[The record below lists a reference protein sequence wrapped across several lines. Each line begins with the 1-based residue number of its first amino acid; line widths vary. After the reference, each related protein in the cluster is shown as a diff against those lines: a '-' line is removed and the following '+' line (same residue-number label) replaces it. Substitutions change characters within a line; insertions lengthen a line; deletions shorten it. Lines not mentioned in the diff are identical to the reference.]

1 MSEPAAGQP
10 GTRRG
15 RKHIVPDAGAGPV
28 ARFAR
33 ALLDLK
39 REAGD
44 PSYDRMRTELGAAAS
59 KSALS
64 AATRGRSMPS
74 WPTTWEFVRSLAVTG
89 LGRDE
94 ETVRRA
100 WLARWEEAAEGQPAD
115 PAWGAASPAGRVP
128 DLAEGASSAERPGA
142 GDWTSPAGR
151 GPDPAEGASSAERPG
166 TGDWTSPAGEP
177 SPAPQPSPD
186 ADPAIAAPSAAPEP
200 AAAKTRR
207 WGSIVVVATVLVV
220 LGLVAAVVVLATPS
234 SRDKEAAVPHYPL
247 PGDSSGFGGDGLPG
261 DVTFPDG
268 AKARYGQTFTKIWRL
283 KNTGSVPWR
292 SRYLQVAGGTTVLCP
307 SPPRV
312 PVPDAEPGQLV
323 EVSVPVTPTGTGVCH
338 VLWKMVDER
347 GALVFPD
354 RTGIFY
360 QVTVAA
366 E

>member
-10 GTRRG
+10 QARRG
-15 RKHIVPDAGAGPV
+15 RKHLVPDAGAGPV
-28 ARFAR
+28 SRFAC

-64 AATRGRSMPS
+64 AATRGRSAPS

-94 ETVRRA
+94 ETVRRE
-100 WLARWEEAAEGQPAD
+100 WLARWEEAVEGQSPD
-115 PAWGAASPAGRVP
+115 PAWAAPESPAG
-128 DLAEGASSAERPGA
+128 SA
-142 GDWTSPAGR
+142 
-151 GPDPAEGASSAERPG
+151 G
-166 TGDWTSPAGEP
+166 TDSR
-177 SPAPQPSPD
+177 
-186 ADPAIAAPSAAPEP
+186 EP
-200 AAAKTRR
+200 AADDPSLVESHPVAPAAKPEKTRR
-207 WGSIVVVATVLVV
+207 WGSIVVAATVLVV

-234 SRDKEAAVPHYPL
+234 SRDKEAAAPRYPL
-247 PGDSSGFGGDGLPG
+247 PGDSSGFGGDGLSG

-268 AKARYGQTFTKIWRL
+268 AKTRYGQTFTKIWRL

-360 QVTVAA
+360 QVTVTV

>member
-1 MSEPAAGQP
+1 MSEPAAGP
-10 GTRRG
+10 PRARRG
-15 RKHIVPDAGAGPV
+15 RRHIVPDAGAGPV
-28 ARFAR
+28 ARFAC

-64 AATRGRSMPS
+64 AATRGRSAPS
-74 WPTTWEFVRSLAVTG
+74 WPTTWEFVRSLAVTS

-94 ETVRRA
+94 EAVRRE
-100 WLARWEEAAEGQPAD
+100 WLERWEEAVED
-115 PAWGAASPAGRVP
+115 
-128 DLAEGASSAERPGA
+128 SSG
-142 GDWTSPAGR
+142 S
-151 GPDPAEGASSAERPG
+151 
-166 TGDWTSPAGEP
+166 AGEASAGQVGDEPRPESLPNAQP
-177 SPAPQPSPD
+177 SPADLPGAEDWPPSGL
-186 ADPAIAAPSAAPEP
+186 ASDPAPPSRETPADSPGHPADSHPAQPIPAEAFRPPSGEP
-200 AAAKTRR
+200 AKPRR
-207 WGSIVVVATVLVV
+207 WGSIAVAATVLVV

-234 SRDKEAAVPHYPL
+234 SREKDAAAPHYPL
-247 PGDSSGFGGDGLPG
+247 PGDSSGFGGDGLSG

-312 PVPDAEPGQLV
+312 PVPDADPGQLV

-360 QVTVAA
+360 QVVVSV

>member
-1 MSEPAAGQP
+1 SADGPSPAPEPLAADPAISAPEAPPAAHPTSPVPEPVPAADPAISAPAFAAEPAAG
-10 GTRRG
+10 
-15 RKHIVPDAGAGPV
+15 
-28 ARFAR
+28 
-33 ALLDLK
+33 
-39 REAGD
+39 
-44 PSYDRMRTELGAAAS
+44 
-59 KSALS
+59 
-64 AATRGRSMPS
+64 
-74 WPTTWEFVRSLAVTG
+74 
-89 LGRDE
+89 
-94 ETVRRA
+94 
-100 WLARWEEAAEGQPAD
+100 
-115 PAWGAASPAGRVP
+115 
-128 DLAEGASSAERPGA
+128 
-142 GDWTSPAGR
+142 
-151 GPDPAEGASSAERPG
+151 
-166 TGDWTSPAGEP
+166 
-177 SPAPQPSPD
+177 
-186 ADPAIAAPSAAPEP
+186 
-200 AAAKTRR
+200 KTRR
-207 WGSIVVVATVLVV
+207 WGSIAVAATVLVV

-234 SRDKEAAVPHYPL
+234 SRDKEAAAPHYPL

-360 QVTVAA
+360 QVTVSV

>member
-10 GTRRG
+10 QARRG

-28 ARFAR
+28 SRFACG
-33 ALLDLK
+33 LLDLK

-44 PSYDRMRTELGAAAS
+44 PSYDRMRTELGAVAS

-64 AATRGRSMPS
+64 AATRGRSAPS

-94 ETVRRA
+94 ETVRRE
-100 WLARWEEAAEGQPAD
+100 WLARWEEAVEGQSD
-115 PAWGAASPAGRVP
+115 PAWAASAGSAGETDSP
-128 DLAEGASSAERPGA
+128 DQAFDTSAHADPPGA
-142 GDWTSPAGR
+142 GDWSAVDAASPVESH
-151 GPDPAEGASSAERPG
+151 PAEPFSTPP
-166 TGDWTSPAGEP
+166 WEP
-177 SPAPQPSPD
+177 
-186 ADPAIAAPSAAPEP
+186 
-200 AAAKTRR
+200 AKTRR
-207 WGSIVVVATVLVV
+207 WGSIVVAATVLVV

-234 SRDKEAAVPHYPL
+234 SRDKEAAAPHYPL
-247 PGDSSGFGGDGLPG
+247 PGDSSGFGGDGLSG

-268 AKARYGQTFTKIWRL
+268 AKTRYGRTFTKIWRL

-292 SRYLQVAGGTTVLCP
+292 SRFLQVAGGTTVLCP

-323 EVSVPVTPTGTGVCH
+323 EVSVPVKPTGTGVCH

-360 QVTVAA
+360 QVTVAV

>member
-1 MSEPAAGQP
+1 MSEPAPGQP
-10 GTRRG
+10 GARRG
-15 RKHIVPDAGAGPV
+15 RKHIVPDAGSGPV
-28 ARFAR
+28 ARFAC

-64 AATRGRSMPS
+64 AATRGRSAPS

-94 ETVRRA
+94 ETVRRE
-100 WLARWEEAAEGQPAD
+100 WLARWEEAAEGQSG
-115 PAWGAASPAGRVP
+115 WGS
-128 DLAEGASSAERPGA
+128 DSAEGASSAGQPGA
-142 GDWTSPAGR
+142 G
-151 GPDPAEGASSAERPG
+151 ERMP
-166 TGDWTSPAGEP
+166 SAGEP
-177 SPAPQPSPD
+177 SSAPEPPPDADPPD
-186 ADPAIAAPSAAPEP
+186 ADPAVPAPSAVPAEPAAVPAATAVPAASAAPEPAAAP

-207 WGSIVVVATVLVV
+207 WGSIVVAATVLVV

-234 SRDKEAAVPHYPL
+234 ARDKEAAAPHYPL

-292 SRYLQVAGGTTVLCP
+292 SRFLQVAGGTTVLCP

-360 QVTVAA
+360 QVTVAV

>member
-1 MSEPAAGQP
+1 MSEPASGQP
-10 GTRRG
+10 RARRG

-44 PSYDRMRTELGAAAS
+44 PSYDRMRTELGAVAS

-64 AATRGRSMPS
+64 AATRGRSAPS
-74 WPTTWEFVRSLAVTG
+74 WPTTWEFVRSLAVIG

-94 ETVRRA
+94 ETVRRE
-100 WLARWEEAAEGQPAD
+100 WLARWEEAVEGQAAD
-115 PAWGAASPAGRVP
+115 PAWTEAGPV
-128 DLAEGASSAERPGA
+128 DGASSPPADPPGA
-142 GDWTSPAGR
+142 EDRTSVTASPE
-151 GPDPAEGASSAERPG
+151 PESSAE
-166 TGDWTSPAGEP
+166 SPSQSAD
-177 SPAPQPSPD
+177 SQTVPAS
-186 ADPAIAAPSAAPEP
+186 

-207 WGSIVVVATVLVV
+207 WGSIVVAATVLVV

-234 SRDKEAAVPHYPL
+234 SRDKEAAAPRYPL
-247 PGDSSGFGGDGLPG
+247 PGDSSGFGGDGLSG
-261 DVTFPDG
+261 DATFPDG
-268 AKARYGQTFTKIWRL
+268 AKTRYGQTFTKIWRL
-283 KNTGSVPWR
+283 KNAGSVPWR
-292 SRYLQVAGGTTVLCP
+292 SRYLQIAGGTTVLCP

-360 QVTVAA
+360 QVTVTV

>member
-10 GTRRG
+10 QARRG
-15 RKHIVPDAGAGPV
+15 RKHLVPDAGAGPV
-28 ARFAR
+28 SRFAC

-64 AATRGRSMPS
+64 AATRGRSAPS

-94 ETVRRA
+94 ETVRRE
-100 WLARWEEAAEGQPAD
+100 WLARWEEAVEGQSD
-115 PAWGAASPAGRVP
+115 PAWAASESPAGSAGGADSRE
-128 DLAEGASSAERPGA
+128 LAA
-142 GDWTSPAGR
+142 D
-151 GPDPAEGASSAERPG
+151 DPSLVESHPVA
-166 TGDWTSPAGEP
+166 
-177 SPAPQPSPD
+177 
-186 ADPAIAAPSAAPEP
+186 P
-200 AAAKTRR
+200 AAEPAKTRR
-207 WGSIVVVATVLVV
+207 WGSIVVAATVLVV

-234 SRDKEAAVPHYPL
+234 SRDKEAAAPHYPL
-247 PGDSSGFGGDGLPG
+247 PGDSSGFGGDGLSG

-268 AKARYGQTFTKIWRL
+268 AKTRYGQTFTKIWRL

-360 QVTVAA
+360 QVTVTV

>member
-10 GTRRG
+10 QARRG
-15 RKHIVPDAGAGPV
+15 RKHIVPDAEAGPV
-28 ARFAR
+28 SRFACE
-33 ALLDLK
+33 LLDLK

-64 AATRGRSMPS
+64 AATRGRSAPS

-94 ETVRRA
+94 ETVRRE
-100 WLARWEEAAEGQPAD
+100 WLARWEEAVEGQPSD
-115 PAWGAASPAGRVP
+115 SAGETGPP
-128 DLAEGASSAERPGA
+128 DQAFETHSEPPSAE
-142 GDWTSPAGR
+142 DW
-151 GPDPAEGASSAERPG
+151 SAA
-166 TGDWTSPAGEP
+166 DAP
-177 SPAPQPSPD
+177 SPAEPFATPSR
-186 ADPAIAAPSAAPEP
+186 EP
-200 AAAKTRR
+200 AKTRR
-207 WGSIVVVATVLVV
+207 WGSIVVAATVLVV

-234 SRDKEAAVPHYPL
+234 SRDKEAAAPHYPL
-247 PGDSSGFGGDGLPG
+247 PGDSSGFGGDGLSG

-268 AKARYGQTFTKIWRL
+268 AKTRYGQTFTKIWRL

-292 SRYLQVAGGTTVLCP
+292 SRFLQVAGGTTVLCP

-360 QVTVAA
+360 QVTVTV

>member
-10 GTRRG
+10 RARRG

-33 ALLDLK
+33 ALLELK

-64 AATRGRSMPS
+64 AATRGRSVPS
-74 WPTTWEFVRSLAVTG
+74 WPTTWEFVRSLAVNG
-89 LGRDE
+89 LGRE
-94 ETVRRA
+94 EEAVRRE
-100 WLARWEEAAEGQPAD
+100 WLARWEETVESAGSPDDVTD
-115 PAWGAASPAGRVP
+115 PTGG
-128 DLAEGASSAERPGA
+128 PGA
-142 GDWTSPAGR
+142 EYWTSPVR
-151 GPDPAEGASSAERPG
+151 E
-166 TGDWTSPAGEP
+166 EP
-177 SPAPQPSPD
+177 SPERESS
-186 ADPAIAAPSAAPEP
+186 ADPPGRTADAQAAPASSPE
-200 AAAKTRR
+200 AAAKPRR
-207 WGSIVVVATVLVV
+207 WGSIVVAATVLVV
-220 LGLVAAVVVLATPS
+220 LGLVVAVVVLATPS
-234 SRDKEAAVPHYPL
+234 ARDKEAAAPHYPL

-292 SRYLQVAGGTTVLCP
+292 SRYLKVAGGTTVLCP

-338 VLWKMVDER
+338 VLWKMTDAR

-360 QVTVAA
+360 QVTVTV